1 MTRCSVYATT
11 DPGFGSIAAA
21 AGTKSPAAVLKLQM
35 YLGELIKMFLHR
47 NRSIRGPRAPR
58 GPLHPLHAA
67 IAAAVLA
74 VSSGVAAQSADLQEI
89 NRLLKAGQTQ
99 VALDRVN
106 VYLTSKP
113 KDAVGR
119 FIRGLAQAELGKTN
133 DAIMTFQALTEDYPE
148 LPEPYNNLAV
158 LYSSKGQFEKARLA
172 LELAIQTHPS
182 YSTAHENLGDIYAK
196 LASQA
201 YDKALQLDKGNGM
214 VATKLNLVRD
224 LFSTN
229 PKANTAPRVT
239 ASAAGMTTAPVA
251 AVAASLASPKP
262 AAAAA
267 VAAAVS
273 APATPPA
280 APVAVAAAKPLPSP
294 AAAPAPASSAA
305 VAVAAKAEP
314 AKPADASADV
324 LNAVGK
330 WAKDWAGKNPDGYLA
345 AYSKSFR
352 PEDGASRSSWSASR
366 RERITTPK
374 RISVEVLGATVEMT
388 SATEAKVTFRQAY
401 NSDALQTRSRKTLS
415 LVKEGTTWLI
425 VRERVG

>member
-1 MTRCSVYATT
+1 
-11 DPGFGSIAAA
+11 
-21 AGTKSPAAVLKLQM
+21 
-35 YLGELIKMFLHR
+35 MFLHR
-47 NRSIRGPRAPR
+47 NRSIRGPR
-58 GPLHPLHAA
+58 GPLHPLHGA

-229 PKANTAPRVT
+229 PKANTAPRAT
-239 ASAAGMTTAPVA
+239 ASAAAMTAAPVA
-251 AVAASLASPKP
+251 AVAATLAPPKP

-267 VAAAVS
+267 TAVA
-273 APATPPA
+273 APATAPA
-280 APVAVAAAKPLPSP
+280 APLAVTAAKPPPSSS
-294 AAAPAPASSAA
+294 AAPAPAPAA
-305 VAVAAKAEP
+305 SVAVAAKAEP
-314 AKPADASADV
+314 AKSADASADV
-324 LNAVGK
+324 LNAVAK

-345 AYSKSFR
+345 AYAKSFK
-352 PEDGASRSSWSASR
+352 PEDGASRSTWSVAR

-388 SATEAKVTFRQAY
+388 SATEARVTFRQAY
-401 NSDALQTRSRKTLS
+401 DSDALQTRSRKTLTM
-415 LVKEGTTWLI
+415 VKEGNTWLI

>member
-1 MTRCSVYATT
+1 
-11 DPGFGSIAAA
+11 
-21 AGTKSPAAVLKLQM
+21 
-35 YLGELIKMFLHR
+35 MFLQR
-47 NRSIRGPRAPR
+47 NRSLRSLT
-58 GPLHPLHAA
+58 GPLRV
-67 IAAAVLA
+67 VLA
-74 VSSGVAAQSADLQEI
+74 TTLLAVCSSVSAQNADLQDI

-158 LYSSKGQFEKARLA
+158 LYSSKGQFEKARVA

-201 YDKALQLDKGNGM
+201 YDKALQLDKGNGT

-229 PKANTAPRVT
+229 PKANTAPRIT
-239 ASAAGMTTAPVA
+239 ASAAGLT
-251 AVAASLASPKP
+251 S
-262 AAAAA
+262 
-267 VAAAVS
+267 
-273 APATPPA
+273 
-280 APVAVAAAKPLPSP
+280 
-294 AAAPAPASSAA
+294 AAAPAPVAAARPATTAVAAASTPPVAAKAAPAAPATTPVAVPAAA

-314 AKPADASADV
+314 AKPASPPPVAADGSADV
-324 LNAVGK
+324 LNAVNK
-330 WAKDWAGKNPDGYLA
+330 WATAWAGKNPDGYLA
-345 AYSKSFR
+345 AYSKSFK
-352 PEDGASRSSWSASR
+352 PDDGTSRSAWSATR

-374 RISVEVLGATVEMT
+374 RIKVEVLGASVDMVST
-388 SATEAKVTFRQAY
+388 TEAKVTFRQAY
-401 NSDALQTRSRKTLS
+401 SSDALQTRSRKTLT
-415 LVKEGTTWLI
+415 LNKEGGSWLI

>member
-1 MTRCSVYATT
+1 
-11 DPGFGSIAAA
+11 
-21 AGTKSPAAVLKLQM
+21 
-35 YLGELIKMFLHR
+35 MFLHR
-47 NRSIRGPRAPR
+47 NRRFGGLGGHLQI
-58 GPLHPLHAA
+58 A
-67 IAAAVLA
+67 IAATLLA
-74 VSSGVAAQSADLQEI
+74 VSSSAGAQTADLQEI
-89 NRLLKAGQTQ
+89 NRLLKSGQTQ

-106 VYLTSKP
+106 VYLTTKP

-133 DAIMTFQALTEDYPE
+133 DAIMTFQSLTEDYPE

-158 LYSSKGQFEKARLA
+158 LYSSKGQFEKARVA

-201 YDKALQLDKGNGM
+201 YDKALQLDKGNGT

-229 PKANTAPRVT
+229 PKANTAPRVV
-239 ASAAGMTTAPVA
+239 ASAAGMAAAPVA
-251 AVAASLASPKP
+251 TVAVNSAAPRPPVVVAPVVAPVAPAPTP

-267 VAAAVS
+267 TVSKPITTVTTPAVVAAPTV
-273 APATPPA
+273 T
-280 APVAVAAAKPLPSP
+280 AKP
-294 AAAPAPASSAA
+294 
-305 VAVAAKAEP
+305 EP
-314 AKPADASADV
+314 AKPTAVASDSSADV
-324 LNAVGK
+324 LNAVNK

-345 AYSKSFR
+345 AYAKSFK
-352 PEDGASRSSWSASR
+352 PEDGSSRSAWSAAR
-366 RERITTPK
+366 RERITTPRHIK
-374 RISVEVLGATVEMT
+374 VEVLGASVEMT

-401 NSDALQTRSRKTLS
+401 NSDALQTRSRKTLT
-415 LVKEGTTWLI
+415 LVKEGGNWLI

>member
-1 MTRCSVYATT
+1 M
-11 DPGFGSIAAA
+11 
-21 AGTKSPAAVLKLQM
+21 L
-35 YLGELIKMFLHR
+35 LHR
-47 NRSIRGPRAPR
+47 KRSLR
-58 GPLHPLHAA
+58 GPLQVA
-67 IAAAVLA
+67 IAAALLA
-74 VSSGVAAQSADLQEI
+74 LSGTAVAQTPDLQEI

-106 VYLTSKP
+106 VYLTTKP

-133 DAIMTFQALTEDYPE
+133 DAIMTFQSLTEDFPE

-158 LYSSKGQFEKARLA
+158 LYSSKGQFEKARVA

-229 PKANTAPRVT
+229 PKANTAPRAA
-239 ASAAGMTTAPVA
+239 ASAAGMSSAPVTTVASATPPRPATA
-251 AVAASLASPKP
+251 AAPATTPPAVTPPPAP

-267 VAAAVS
+267 AKPTTASPPAQAAAPT
-273 APATPPA
+273 PA
-280 APVAVAAAKPLPSP
+280 P
-294 AAAPAPASSAA
+294 AAAPKVDTPKVDAA
-305 VAVAAKAEP
+305 AE
-314 AKPADASADV
+314 V
-324 LNAVGK
+324 LNAVNK

-345 AYSKSFR
+345 AYSKSFK
-352 PEDGASRSSWSASR
+352 PEDGASRASWSAAR
-366 RERITTPK
+366 RERISTPK
-374 RISVEVLGATVEMT
+374 RIQVEVLGATVEMT
-388 SATEAKVTFRQAY
+388 SPTEAKVTFRQAY
-401 NSDALQTRSRKTLS
+401 NSDALQTRSRKTLTM
-415 LVKEGTTWLI
+415 VKEGNAWLI

>member
-1 MTRCSVYATT
+1 
-11 DPGFGSIAAA
+11 
-21 AGTKSPAAVLKLQM
+21 
-35 YLGELIKMFLHR
+35 MFLYR
-47 NRSIRGPRAPR
+47 NRNLRGLLQLAIT
-58 GPLHPLHAA
+58 AA
-67 IAAAVLA
+67 LLA
-74 VSSGVAAQSADLQEI
+74 VSSVSVAQAPDLQEI

-133 DAIMTFQALTEDYPE
+133 DAIMTFQALTEDFPE

-158 LYSSKGQFEKARLA
+158 LYSSKGQFEKARVA

-229 PKANTAPRVT
+229 PKANTAPRIT
-239 ASAAGMTTAPVA
+239 AAAAGMT
-251 AVAASLASPKP
+251 
-262 AAAAA
+262 
-267 VAAAVS
+267 
-273 APATPPA
+273 A
-280 APVAVAAAKPLPSP
+280 APVAVVAGNT
-294 AAAPAPASSAA
+294 AAAPRLPAVAPAPTAAYAAAAAAAANVAATKPATPATTPTTGQAPA
-305 VAVAAKAEP
+305 VAP
-314 AKPADASADV
+314 KPAAPAASGNAEV
-324 LNAVGK
+324 LNAVAK

-345 AYSKSFR
+345 AYAKSFK
-352 PEDGASRSSWSASR
+352 PEDGSSRAAWNTSR

-374 RISVEVLGATVEMT
+374 RINVEVLGATVEMT
-388 SATEAKVTFRQAY
+388 SPAEAKVTFRQAY
-401 NSDALQTRSRKTLS
+401 SSDALQTRSRKTLTM
-415 LVKEGTTWLI
+415 VKEGNAWLI
-425 VRERVG
+425 TRERVG

>member
-1 MTRCSVYATT
+1 M
-11 DPGFGSIAAA
+11 
-21 AGTKSPAAVLKLQM
+21 
-35 YLGELIKMFLHR
+35 
-47 NRSIRGPRAPR
+47 RS
-58 GPLHPLHAA
+58 PLHPLHAA

-74 VSSGVAAQSADLQEI
+74 VASGVAAQPADLQDI
-89 NRLLKAGQTQ
+89 NKLLKAGQTQ
-99 VALDRVN
+99 LALDRVN

-251 AVAASLASPKP
+251 VAAASLTPPKP

-267 VAAAVS
+267 VAT
-273 APATPPA
+273 PATPPA
-280 APVAVAAAKPLPSP
+280 AVPIAVAAAKPTPAAPPAP
-294 AAAPAPASSAA
+294 AAAPAPAPSA
-305 VAVAAKAEP
+305 AVAAKAEP
-314 AKPADASADV
+314 AKLGDAGADV

-374 RISVEVLGATVEMT
+374 RINVEVLGATVEMT

-401 NSDALQTRSRKTLS
+401 NSDALQTRSRKTLTM
-415 LVKEGTTWLI
+415 VKEGNTWLI